1 MLVKS
6 FTFRKVASYNFKF
19 IAICFYFLFWKA
31 VFGLFS
37 ENSPKKF
44 KEKKLLWGRGWKK
57 KLKLSDFFLRI
68 FLKSRIFLPRY
79 SPKESCKKWFN
90 WALWAKSMKL
100 GKKCISVYVIT
111 EMNGNHF
118 LLSSMK
124 RPFLSEKGKIISMKF
139 FLLHDLIHIHTE
151 SLLYFQEKKYI
162 IIWNFFLF

>member
-31 VFGLFS
+31 VFWLFS